1 MLGSFRVSAVPALR
15 AVGTAYVTVFRNTPL
30 LVVFVLIYYGLPELE
45 IRPSVF
51 WRSTLALSLYTSAFV
66 CEAVRSGVN
75 AVAAGQAEAARS
87 IGMGFGQTLRIVV
100 LPQAF
105 RAVIPPL
112 ANVLIA
118 LAKNTSLVAAFGVA
132 DLTFRMRGL
141 INDNPGDVYADLRR
155 DRAVLRAHRG
165 RHLADRPRAGAQCGG
180 RPMSSVLFD
189 IPGPGGAAPSA
200 HRQRGHVVVLVVLAA
215 LALWKL
221 QAEGQLS
228 AEAWEVFVTP
238 AYMQALLEAS
248 AGHVASSRRWPSCSR
263 SSSARCSRSGGCPS
277 GSGSAGRPRWSSS
290 SSAPSRCS
298 CSSSRSTWSTA
309 TCSGSSGR
317 W

>member
-1 MLGSFRVSAVPALR
+1 MDVLWDNRQLLADAFGQTLALLAVAGLISLVWGTVLGSFRVSAVPALR

-30 LVVFVLIYYGLPELE
+30 LIVFVLIYYGLPELE

-87 IGMGFGQTLRIVV
+87 IGMDFGQTLRIVV

-112 ANVLIA
+112 ANVFIA

-141 INDNPGDVYADLRR
+141 INDNPGDVYAVFGGIALCYVLIVAAISLTARGLER
-155 DRAVLRAHRG
+155 SVAV
-165 RHLADRPRAGAQCGG
+165 
-180 RPMSSVLFD
+180 
-189 IPGPGGAAPSA
+189 
-200 HRQRGHVVVLVVLAA
+200 
-215 LALWKL
+215 
-221 QAEGQLS
+221 
-228 AEAWEVFVTP
+228 
-238 AYMQALLEAS
+238 
-248 AGHVASSRRWPSCSR
+248 
-263 SSSARCSRSGGCPS
+263 AR
-277 GSGSAGRPRWSSS
+277 
-290 SSAPSRCS
+290 
-298 CSSSRSTWSTA
+298 
-309 TCSGSSGR
+309 
-317 W
+317 

>member
-1 MLGSFRVSAVPALR
+1 MEQHEPMDVLWDNRQLLADAFGQTLALLAVAGLISLVWGTVLGSFRVSAVPALR

-112 ANVLIA
+112 ANVFIA

-141 INDNPGDVYADLRR
+141 INDNPGDVYAIFGGIALCYVLIVAAISLTARGLER
-155 DRAVLRAHRG
+155 SVAV
-165 RHLADRPRAGAQCGG
+165 
-180 RPMSSVLFD
+180 
-189 IPGPGGAAPSA
+189 
-200 HRQRGHVVVLVVLAA
+200 
-215 LALWKL
+215 
-221 QAEGQLS
+221 
-228 AEAWEVFVTP
+228 
-238 AYMQALLEAS
+238 
-248 AGHVASSRRWPSCSR
+248 
-263 SSSARCSRSGGCPS
+263 AR
-277 GSGSAGRPRWSSS
+277 
-290 SSAPSRCS
+290 
-298 CSSSRSTWSTA
+298 
-309 TCSGSSGR
+309 
-317 W
+317 